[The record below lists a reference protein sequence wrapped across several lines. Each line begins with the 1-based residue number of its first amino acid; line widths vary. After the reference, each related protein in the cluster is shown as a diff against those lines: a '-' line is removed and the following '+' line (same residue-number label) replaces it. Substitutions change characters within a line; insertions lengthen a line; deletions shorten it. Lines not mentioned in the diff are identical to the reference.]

1 MHGSW
6 RLLQFLNLS
15 FKIIHGVGV
24 KKDSAEALMTK
35 LLELSQAMDR
45 VCSLIDQLESEEEKK
60 ELRRGMSGMLADV
73 YTELMLPII
82 RQFPELDPDK

>member
-1 MHGSW
+1 
-6 RLLQFLNLS
+6 
-15 FKIIHGVGV
+15 
-24 KKDSAEALMTK
+24 MTK
-35 LLELSQAMDR
+35 LLELSQAMDQ

-73 YTELMLPII
+73 YTGLMLPII